1 MRKRA
6 KQYECKVPTTF
17 YNKSTI
23 LGSSSSTT
31 NTPNNNNNNNITDRY
46 EELEDDAAI
55 EHFLSTTLSLPS
67 ITSSSNRSTTDS
79 HNNNRSSSNSN
90 NSYTTDDVTPF
101 DKKLERM
108 GLLPWGSI
116 TTTRKRYQMG
126 KFTIDF
132 DSTDFGYQI
141 GEIELMVVNTQEKKN
156 SGKDNSNSNKYNT
169 SSTTEAEEIEDASKQ
184 IVEFCRENGLD
195 ISKGIH
201 GKVLEYIRA
210 NRPQHYLALKQ
221 AGLVQRK
228 VFKEQ

>member
-55 EHFLSTTLSLPS
+55 DHFLSTTLSLPS
-67 ITSSSNRSTTDS
+67 ITSSSN
-79 HNNNRSSSNSN
+79 SSSNRSH
-90 NSYTTDDVTPF
+90 TTDDVTQPF